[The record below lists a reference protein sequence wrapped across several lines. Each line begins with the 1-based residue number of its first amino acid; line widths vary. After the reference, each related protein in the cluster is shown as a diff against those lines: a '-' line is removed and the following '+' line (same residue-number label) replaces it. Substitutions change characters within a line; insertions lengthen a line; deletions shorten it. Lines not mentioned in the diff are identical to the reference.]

1 MTSRA
6 LAKKAAALALLKKAH
21 NVVILDLRKLTSM
34 TDFFVICSGTSNRML
49 DALTDAA
56 VEQVKTKFELRA
68 RIEGNPNEG
77 WVLADFGDVILHLF
91 SPDRREYY
99 RLEELWSKGKI
110 LLRLQ

>member
-1 MTSRA
+1 VNVIEE
-6 LAKKAAALALLKKAH
+6 KKGEDIILLDIREIAPFA
-21 NVVILDLRKLTSM
+21 
-34 TDFFVICSGTSNRML
+34 DFFVICSGTSNRML
-49 DALTDAA
+49 DALADAA
-56 VEQVKTKFELRA
+56 VEQVKKNFDLRA
-68 RIEGNPNEG
+68 RIEGNPNDG